1 MTLALEKPFRP
12 LALDR
17 LARWIFEGL
26 ERQDTVLGI
35 PKQNF
40 QIPHPRL
47 AREMFGHTVA
57 APLGVAAGP
66 HTQLAQNIVAS
77 WLCGARFIELKTVQ
91 ILDEIEVSRPCI
103 DAMDETYNCEWSQE
117 LKLEDSFT
125 EYLHGWVLLH
135 ALAHRM
141 GLRGPGTH
149 FSMSV
154 GYNLEGIQ
162 HPRVQK
168 FIADMRDAGPRLAEA
183 IDIVARVYPAV
194 RDIAIPIELSNQITL
209 STMHGCPPVEIERIA
224 TFLLTELGVH
234 TWVKLNPTLLGP
246 ERLRGL
252 LNDTLGFDITVPDE
266 AFGHDPK
273 WEDALAMVKR
283 LAQVAEGRENG
294 FGLKLTNT
302 LEVINHRPVFPANEK
317 MMYLSGRA
325 LHPLTLTLAHLV
337 MEATEGKVPLS
348 FCGGAEARN
357 FTDLIADNLGP
368 VTVCTDLLKPGG
380 YARLQQY
387 LVNLEGAMDE
397 AGADSLDAF
406 VQASSGGHGARF
418 NLARHAV
425 KVLGDDAYTRRIR
438 PLDFKGDRPL
448 GQFDCINAPCVD
460 ACPTHQNIPDYLWL
474 VAHGK
479 PAEAM
484 EVILRTNP
492 QPAITGSVCDH
503 PCTERC
509 VRNFYDAPLAIRE
522 IKRFAFESAGKRPAE
537 VRGQALGVKVAIVGA
552 GPAGLS
558 AAYFLAKLGFEPEVF
573 EAKQELGGMVGG
585 LIPAYRLPND
595 TLEGDLVRLRELGV
609 PIHLGQVL
617 GRDFTLAALRRDYP
631 YVFLAVGAQKG
642 KRLGIPGEDTP
653 GVMDALDFLDKVRA
667 GTPMDL
673 GRRILVIGAGNS
685 AMDAVRSAIRLV
697 PGGEVTIVYR
707 RTRAQMPAD
716 PAEVHDCLEE
726 GIQIRD
732 LLAPAS
738 VLSEG
743 GWVTGLSCTR
753 MRLGERDA
761 SGRPRPVPVE
771 GSEVVLPADTII
783 SAISQEAVLDFLEG
797 LEVRRNG
804 NGYLVVDPLT
814 RETSVPGLFSG
825 GDAVH
830 GASSVILAIADGR
843 AVAEGI
849 AARHGVELGPEPLL
863 EKGQADTAL
872 MEKKGRVVGAQK
884 VPVLPITDR
893 HGFDEVLKPFD
904 AEAAVKEAS
913 RCLDCDDLCSL
924 CVTVCPNRANL
935 AYAMEPLDL
944 QLPILVQRGGRLR
957 QEGQTPFRVAQPV
970 QIVNLGDA
978 CNDCGNCTPFCPT
991 SGAPYK
997 DKPRF
1002 WADQAA
1008 FEESNTDCYHF
1019 ERQGESLML
1028 EAKLGG
1034 QSHRLTRSPAGL
1046 EYLSPQLRAELDPDT
1061 YALQRFEARASLG
1074 EGSTLDLRPLGTM
1087 LALLPA
1093 EKALPV

>member
-40 QIPHPRL
+40 QVPHPRL

-66 HTQLAQNIVAS
+66 HTQLAQNIVSS

-183 IDIVARVYPAV
+183 IGIVARVYPAV
-194 RDIAIPIELSNQITL
+194 RDIAIPTELSNQITL
-209 STMHGCPPVEIERIA
+209 STMHGCPPAEIERIA

-348 FCGGAEARN
+348 FCGGADARN
-357 FTDLIADNLGP
+357 FPDLIADNLGP

-558 AAYFLAKLGFEPEVF
+558 AAYFLAKMGFEPEVF

-743 GWVTGLSCTR
+743 GRVTGLSCTR

-804 NGYLVVDPLT
+804 NGYLVVDPIT

-1008 FEESNTDCYHF
+1008 FEESNTDCYRF

>member
-40 QIPHPRL
+40 QVPHPRL

-66 HTQLAQNIVAS
+66 HTQLAQNIVSS

-183 IDIVARVYPAV
+183 IGIVARVYPAV
-194 RDIAIPIELSNQITL
+194 RDIAIPTELSNQITL
-209 STMHGCPPVEIERIA
+209 STMHGCPPAEIERIA

-348 FCGGAEARN
+348 FCGGADARN
-357 FTDLIADNLGP
+357 FPDLIADNLGP

-558 AAYFLAKLGFEPEVF
+558 AAYFLAKMGFEPEVF

-743 GWVTGLSCTR
+743 GRVTGLSCTR

-804 NGYLVVDPLT
+804 NGYLVVDPIT

-957 QEGQTPFRVAQPV
+957 QEGQTPFRVALPV

-1008 FEESNTDCYHF
+1008 FEESNTDCYRF